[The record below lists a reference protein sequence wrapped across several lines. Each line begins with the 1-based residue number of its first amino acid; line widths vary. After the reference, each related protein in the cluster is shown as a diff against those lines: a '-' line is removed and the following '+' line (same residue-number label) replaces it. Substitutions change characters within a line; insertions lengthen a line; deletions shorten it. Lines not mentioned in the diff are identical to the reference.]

1 MVKRIKLR
9 TLLIGGCITLFF
21 LVLLLK
27 VFWIQV
33 VSGEYW
39 HKQVVTQ
46 VERDQVIQPKRGTIT
61 DRKGNVLATDAPA
74 YTVVVNPSIIQEYDL
89 ENEVVAK
96 LHQLLK
102 TPEDELRRHLSAKD
116 KKGNYLKN
124 REIRNGGW
132 KVDPEVKAQVDTFK
146 SYLKDKYEVIG
157 AVDTVQES
165 KRYYPENKLASH
177 VLGYLRK
184 DGTAGMGLEAY
195 YNKELSGTAG
205 KLLYQRDR
213 KGVPLQGTESVYEP
227 AQNGKNLKLTIDD
240 TIQYYIEDAM
250 QEAIANYNPKTMTVV
265 AADPKTMDVL
275 GMATYPNFNPNT
287 YGSTPLEY
295 FRNNATQSI
304 YEPGSTFKIV
314 TLAAAVQEKVFNPN
328 ETYQSGMIRVGGWDI
343 RDVSRSWG
351 TLTYLQGV
359 KRSSNVGFVHLGL
372 NKLGGERL
380 KKYILNFGFGV
391 KTGIDLPS
399 ESSGAITFHT
409 QYKSEVATA
418 SYGHGRVQVT
428 PIQQVAAISAIANG
442 GKLMQPHLVK
452 EIMNPDTGEV
462 QTIQPKE
469 VRQVITPESAV
480 QTSSYLEQVVSDQ
493 EIGTGRLAY
502 IDGYRVAGKTG
513 TATKVVGKVYDHSK
527 DVVSFIGFAPV
538 NDPKIAVL
546 VVMDEPNKSVGGG
559 TAAAPVFKKIVSQ
572 SLLYMGVPKT
582 GTKTNKSD
590 GAAVKTVNLPTV
602 PQLTDQMKKDAQN
615 ALLKQGIAYE
625 TVGKGS
631 KIVRQYPEAGVKMK
645 PGQRIY
651 LLTEDSAN
659 MTIPDFT
666 GVSLRDTLQVLTLM
680 KVGVQVSG
688 EGYVVSQKAQ
698 MVNGKRIVSVT
709 LQPAK
714 ETVTGVKP
722 EETQDSTTGV
732 AANQTGSATKTEADT
747 KTETST
753 TADAGT
759 NAGAPKG
766 GISAVADEKSAAS
779 IKGEDN

>member
-1 MVKRIKLR
+1 
-9 TLLIGGCITLFF
+9 
-21 LVLLLK
+21 
-27 VFWIQV
+27 
-33 VSGEYW
+33 
-39 HKQVVTQ
+39 
-46 VERDQVIQPKRGTIT
+46 
-61 DRKGNVLATDAPA
+61 
-74 YTVVVNPSIIQEYDL
+74 
-89 ENEVVAK
+89 
-96 LHQLLK
+96 
-102 TPEDELRRHLSAKD
+102 
-116 KKGNYLKN
+116 
-124 REIRNGGW
+124 
-132 KVDPEVKAQVDTFK
+132 
-146 SYLKDKYEVIG
+146 
-157 AVDTVQES
+157 
-165 KRYYPENKLASH
+165 
-177 VLGYLRK
+177 
-184 DGTAGMGLEAY
+184 
-195 YNKELSGTAG
+195 
-205 KLLYQRDR
+205 
-213 KGVPLQGTESVYEP
+213 
-227 AQNGKNLKLTIDD
+227 
-240 TIQYYIEDAM
+240 
-250 QEAIANYNPKTMTVV
+250 
-265 AADPKTMDVL
+265 
-275 GMATYPNFNPNT
+275 
-287 YGSTPLEY
+287 
-295 FRNNATQSI
+295 
-304 YEPGSTFKIV
+304 
-314 TLAAAVQEKVFNPN
+314 
-328 ETYQSGMIRVGGWDI
+328 WDI
-343 RDVSRSWG
+343 RDVSRNWG

-380 KKYILNFGFGV
+380 KKYINNFGFGM

-399 ESSGAITFHT
+399 ESTGAITFHT

-418 SYGHGRVQVT
+418 AYGHGRVQVT

-452 EIMNPDTGEV
+452 EIINPDTGEV

-469 VRQVITPESAV
+469 VRQVITQESAA

-572 SLLYMGVPKT
+572 SLQYMGVPKT
-582 GTKTNKSD
+582 GTKTNKS
-590 GAAVKTVNLPTV
+590 GESAVKTVNLPTI
-602 PQLTDQMKKDAQN
+602 PQLTGQVKKDAQN

-698 MVNGKRIVSVT
+698 MVNGKRVVSVT

-732 AANQTGSATKTEADT
+732 AVNETGNATKTEADT
-747 KTETST
+747 KTKTDT
-753 TADAGT
+753 TADTET
-759 NAGAPKG
+759 NAGTPKG
-766 GISAVADEKSAAS
+766 GISAVADEKSAAA

>member
-39 HKQVVTQ
+39 HNQVVTQ

-102 TPEDELRRHLSAKD
+102 TPEDELRKHLSAKD
-116 KKGNYLKN
+116 KGGNYLKN

-132 KVDPEVKAQVDTFK
+132 KVDPEVKVQVDTFK
-146 SYLKDKYEVIG
+146 EYLKDKYKVIG

-177 VLGYLRK
+177 VLGYYRK

-205 KLLYQRDR
+205 KLLYQRDL
-213 KGVPLQGTESVYEP
+213 KGVPLQGSESNYEP

-250 QEAIANYNPKTMTVV
+250 QEAIATYNPKTMTVV

-275 GMATYPNFNPNT
+275 GMASYPNFNPNT
-287 YGSTPLEY
+287 YGSTSSMDF

-343 RDVSRSWG
+343 RDVSRNWG

-372 NKLGGERL
+372 SKLGGERL
-380 KKYILNFGFGV
+380 KKYINNFGFGV

-418 SYGHGRVQVT
+418 AYGHGRVQVT

-452 EIMNPDTGEV
+452 EITNPDTGEV

-469 VRQVITPESAV
+469 VRQVISQESAL

-546 VVMDEPNKSVGGG
+546 IVMDEPNKSVGGG

-572 SLLYMGVPKT
+572 SLQYMGVPKT
-582 GTKTNKSD
+582 GAKANNKSD
-590 GAAVKTVNLPTV
+590 SAAVKTVNLPTV
-602 PQLTDQMKKDAQN
+602 PKLTGQVKKDAQN

-698 MVNGKRIVSVT
+698 MVSGKRVVSVI

-722 EETQDSTTGV
+722 EETPDSTTGV
-732 AANQTGSATKTEADT
+732 ATNQTGSTAKTNTDA
-747 KTETST
+747 KTDT
-753 TADAGT
+753 TASASSNGDT
-759 NAGAPKG
+759 SKG
-766 GISAVADEKSAAS
+766 GVSAVADEKSAAA
-779 IKGEDN
+779 IKGQDN

>member
-39 HKQVVTQ
+39 HNLVVNQ

-102 TPEDELRRHLSAKD
+102 TPEDELRGHLSAKD

-132 KVDPEVKAQVDTFK
+132 KVDPEIKAQVDTFK
-146 SYLKDKYEVIG
+146 EYLKDKYEVIG

-177 VLGYLRK
+177 VLGYQRK

-213 KGVPLQGTESVYEP
+213 KGVPLQGSESVYEP

-250 QEAIANYNPKTMTVV
+250 QEAIAKYNPKTMTVV
-265 AADPKTMDVL
+265 AADPQTMDVL

-328 ETYQSGMIRVGGWDI
+328 ESYQSGMIRVGGWDI
-343 RDVSRSWG
+343 RDVSRNWG

-372 NKLGGERL
+372 DKLGGERL
-380 KKYILNFGFGV
+380 KKYINNFGFGV

-399 ESSGAITFHT
+399 ESTGAITFHT

-452 EIMNPDTGEV
+452 EIINPDTGEV

-469 VRQVITPESAV
+469 VRQVITRESAV

-572 SLLYMGVPKT
+572 SLQYMGVPKT
-582 GTKTNKSD
+582 GTKTNKS
-590 GAAVKTVNLPTV
+590 GAAVVKTVNLPTV
-602 PQLTDQMKKDAQN
+602 PTLTGQVKKDAQN

-722 EETQDSTTGV
+722 EETQDSTNEV
-732 AANQTGSATKTEADT
+732 AANQTGSATKTEIDT
-747 KTETST
+747 KTDSGT

-759 NAGAPKG
+759 DSEAPKG
-766 GISAVADEKSAAS
+766 GISAVADEESAAA

>member
-1 MVKRIKLR
+1 MQRGLSYGQKNKASYTADRGMYYPL
-9 TLLIGGCITLFF
+9 F

-39 HKQVVTQ
+39 HNLVVTQ
-46 VERDQVIQPKRGTIT
+46 VEKDQVIQPKRGTIT

-74 YTVVVNPSIIQEYDL
+74 YTVVVNPTIIQEYDL

-116 KKGNYLKN
+116 KAGNYLKN

-146 SYLKDKYEVIG
+146 EYLKDKYQVIG
-157 AVDTVQES
+157 AVDTVQGS

-177 VLGYLRK
+177 VLGYQRK

-213 KGVPLQGTESVYEP
+213 KGVPLQGSGSVYEP

-250 QEAIANYNPKTMTVV
+250 QEAIAKYNPKTMTVV

-287 YGSTPLEY
+287 YGSTPLEN

-328 ETYQSGMIRVGGWDI
+328 ESYQSGMIRVGGWDI
-343 RDVSRSWG
+343 RDVSRNWG

-372 NKLGGERL
+372 DKLGGERL
-380 KKYILNFGFGV
+380 KKYINNFGFGV

-399 ESSGAITFHT
+399 ESTGAITFHT

-442 GKLMQPHLVK
+442 G
-452 EIMNPDTGEV
+452 
-462 QTIQPKE
+462 
-469 VRQVITPESAV
+469 S
-480 QTSSYLEQVVSDQ
+480 
-493 EIGTGRLAY
+493 
-502 IDGYRVAGKTG
+502 
-513 TATKVVGKVYDHSK
+513 
-527 DVVSFIGFAPV
+527 
-538 NDPKIAVL
+538 
-546 VVMDEPNKSVGGG
+546 
-559 TAAAPVFKKIVSQ
+559 
-572 SLLYMGVPKT
+572 
-582 GTKTNKSD
+582 
-590 GAAVKTVNLPTV
+590 
-602 PQLTDQMKKDAQN
+602 
-615 ALLKQGIAYE
+615 
-625 TVGKGS
+625 
-631 KIVRQYPEAGVKMK
+631 
-645 PGQRIY
+645 
-651 LLTEDSAN
+651 
-659 MTIPDFT
+659 
-666 GVSLRDTLQVLTLM
+666 
-680 KVGVQVSG
+680 
-688 EGYVVSQKAQ
+688 
-698 MVNGKRIVSVT
+698 
-709 LQPAK
+709 
-714 ETVTGVKP
+714 
-722 EETQDSTTGV
+722 
-732 AANQTGSATKTEADT
+732 
-747 KTETST
+747 
-753 TADAGT
+753 
-759 NAGAPKG
+759 
-766 GISAVADEKSAAS
+766 
-779 IKGEDN
+779 

>member
-39 HKQVVTQ
+39 HNQVVTQ
-46 VERDQVIQPKRGTIT
+46 IERDQVIQPKRGTIM

-116 KKGNYLKN
+116 KEGNYLKN

-132 KVDPEVKAQVDTFK
+132 KVDPEVKTQVDTFK
-146 SYLKDKYEVIG
+146 EYLKDKYEVVG

-177 VLGYLRK
+177 ILGYQRK

-213 KGVPLQGTESVYEP
+213 KGVPLQGSESVYEP
-227 AQNGKNLKLTIDD
+227 AQNGKNLKLTVDD

-250 QEAIANYNPKTMTVV
+250 QEAIAKYNPKTMTVV

-287 YGSTPLEY
+287 YGSTPLEN

-343 RDVSRSWG
+343 RDVSRNWG

-380 KKYILNFGFGV
+380 KKYINNFGFGM

-399 ESSGAITFHT
+399 ESTGAITFHT

-418 SYGHGRVQVT
+418 AYGHGRVQVT

-452 EIMNPDTGEV
+452 EIINPDTGEV

-469 VRQVITPESAV
+469 VRRVITQESAA

-572 SLLYMGVPKT
+572 SLQYMGVPKT
-582 GTKTNKSD
+582 GTKTNKS
-590 GAAVKTVNLPTV
+590 GEAAVKTVNLPTV
-602 PQLTDQMKKDAQN
+602 PQLTGQVKKDAQN

-698 MVNGKRIVSVT
+698 MVNGKRVVSVT

-732 AANQTGSATKTEADT
+732 AVNETGNATKTEADT
-747 KTETST
+747 KTKTDT
-753 TADAGT
+753 TADSET
-759 NAGAPKG
+759 NAGTPKG
-766 GISAVADEKSAAS
+766 GISAVADEKSAAA